1 MNDDNSDRT
10 EDGSRYVFIRDK
22 NSNPSEYYQTSLSAQ
37 CPSVSHGDWNSDNPD
52 AMVVDY
58 EMDPAVDSSESVSL
72 SHQCVEELAY
82 PEPSSDFMGKHEFTM
97 YSELTCQSP
106 ALVNTGKPQDL
117 HSNCDSLEAIQD
129 EKFDPLKPCECRS
142 DDDYACGDSPEVLE
156 LKQTYGMKVDTADR
170 KSVV

>member
-22 NSNPSEYYQTSLSAQ
+22 NSNPSEYYQTSPSAQ

-72 SHQCVEELAY
+72 SHLLTQSLPLISWGSMSLQCTVSL
-82 PEPSSDFMGKHEFTM
+82 
-97 YSELTCQSP
+97 P
-106 ALVNTGKPQDL
+106 ASLL
-117 HSNCDSLEAIQD
+117 HL
-129 EKFDPLKPCECRS
+129 
-142 DDDYACGDSPEVLE
+142 
-156 LKQTYGMKVDTADR
+156 
-170 KSVV
+170 